1 MEKMVII
8 IISLVLIL
16 LGILQLYLRY
26 RYSQNIKKLKIRPTT
41 APFAIWSGVV
51 FGIFFIVF
59 PILVMIGNVKAISNA
74 GHVMSI
80 ISGILFWIAAIF
92 ALVRANKMRK
102 QLKTQNKPLI
112 SSWQVIATYAIV
124 IAAAIMGLCAIL

>member
-1 MEKMVII
+1 MT
-8 IISLVLIL
+8 
-16 LGILQLYLRY
+16 Y

-80 ISGILFWIAAIF
+80 IGGILFWIAAIF

>member
-1 MEKMVII
+1 MSIVTLLEYLKETKHQVTFVVII
-8 IISLVLIL
+8 RAMIFGAFHL
-16 LGILQLYLRY
+16 L
-26 RYSQNIKKLKIRPTT
+26 NVMDE
-41 APFAIWSGVV
+41 PF
-51 FGIFFIVF
+51 
-59 PILVMIGNVKAISNA
+59 
-74 GHVMSI
+74 
-80 ISGILFWIAAIF
+80 IAAIF